1 MNILGKEQ
9 MEEFGLTGPT
19 IYDPFIPSATAQ
31 ELASGAIRVL
41 HNIIPAKF
49 K

>member
-1 MNILGKEQ
+1 MEQ
-9 MEEFGLTGPT
+9 FGLTGPT
-19 IYDPFIPSATAQ
+19 IYDPSIISASAQ
-31 ELASGAIRVL
+31 EMASGAIRAL